1 LNATVATP
9 AVTSDPI
16 VPVILSGGAGTRLWP
31 VSREGHP
38 KPFMKLPDG
47 QTLLGKTVQRAL
59 TAASARRMLLVTNRD
74 YYFISKDEVARTL
87 DTAAQKAT
95 GYLLE
100 PVGRN
105 TAAAIAAAAHWIAAN
120 VSPQALMLV
129 LPADHLISPAEEFQK
144 AVQQAAALASQ
155 GKLVTFGIRPTAPET
170 GYGYIE
176 GGAAIAGSQALE
188 VKRFVEKPDLQT
200 AQSYIS
206 SGNFMWNSGM
216 FCMRAQTLLDEL
228 AAHRP
233 ALAEGVAR
241 CWAEVG
247 EGSSRQPFTELPAES
262 FGQVESISVDYAV
275 MEPSKNLVVLPTAF
289 SWDDIGSWS
298 AVANLVPADGEGNR
312 VQGDA
317 VLVDC
322 QDSFIRA
329 EDRMIAAVGLR
340 GVMVIDTPDA
350 LLVADADASQQV
362 KEVVS
367 QLKLRGHESYKLHR
381 TVVRPW
387 GTYTVLEDGAGYK
400 IKRIEVKPG
409 AQLSLQMHHHRS
421 EHWIVVTGTAKVVC
435 DDREF
440 LVMTN
445 ESTYIPA
452 GKKHRMENPGVL
464 DLVMIEVQSG
474 EYLGEDDIVRFSD
487 IYGRA
492 GT

>member
-1 LNATVATP
+1 LNANVATP

-47 QTLLGKTVQRAL
+47 QTLLGKTVQRAM

-87 DTAAQKAT
+87 DATAQKAT

-176 GGAAIAGSQALE
+176 GGATISGSQALE

-200 AQSYIS
+200 AQSYIG

-233 ALAEGVAR
+233 ALAEGIAR

-247 EGSSRQPFTELPAES
+247 EGSGKQPFTELPAES

>member
-1 LNATVATP
+1 LNATVATS

-47 QTLLGKTVQRAL
+47 QTLLGKTVQRAM

-87 DTAAQKAT
+87 DATAQKAT

-176 GGAAIAGSQALE
+176 GGATISGSQALE

-200 AQSYIS
+200 AQSYIG

-233 ALAEGVAR
+233 ALAEGIAR

-247 EGSSRQPFTELPAES
+247 EGSGKQPFTELPAES